1 LTLPTV
7 GEHGSSISWHSSD
20 ESIISSTGDVKR
32 PPIGEDDVVVTLT
45 ATATHGN
52 DRATGQFDVIVS
64 ARILTDTLGDVEMK
78 NVILTDPYYVNAF
91 DKEVDYLLSLEPD
104 KLLSAFRS
112 TAGLEPKATVY
123 SGWENTEIR
132 GHTLG
137 HYLSAIS
144 TAYVN

>member
-1 LTLPTV
+1 
-7 GEHGSSISWHSSD
+7 EF
-20 ESIISSTGDVKR
+20 E
-32 PPIGEDDVVVTLT
+32 VT
-45 ATATHGN
+45 
-52 DRATGQFDVIVS
+52 VS
-64 ARILTDTLGDVEMK
+64 ARTVSDTLEDVAMR

-144 TAYVN
+144 TAYVNATGEDKVELKSRLDYIIDELALVQEQHGNGYVS